1 MVKHALDAK
10 DKLARRGSILDAASR
25 LFLLAPDKLPS
36 AAMIA
41 EAAGLAKGTVY
52 LYFSTKEAIF
62 MALLQQERAA
72 VLQTIADAFGAD
84 GRPADQQ
91 IAGFIGAYCDYVLAH
106 PQMLKLDALG
116 YSVLERNVD
125 AALLVECK
133 LALLTALTRV
143 GGLLDATLSLPDGRG
158 MRALVHT
165 YALTCGLWQSLDY
178 PEHCRDM
185 LRTPGL
191 EALQMD
197 FRAELHTALSAYW
210 RGLLDG
216 AS

>member
-10 DKLARRGSILDAASR
+10 DKQARRASILAAASR
-25 LFLLAPDKLPS
+25 LFLLTPDKLPS

-41 EAAGLAKGTVY
+41 DAAGLAKGTVY

-62 MALLQQERAA
+62 MALLQEERAG
-72 VLQTIADAFGAD
+72 VLQQIEVAFRPDQRPAAGKIADFL
-84 GRPADQQ
+84 R
-91 IAGFIGAYCDYVLAH
+91 AYCDYVLAH

-116 YSVLERNVD
+116 YSVLERNLD
-125 AALLVECK
+125 ATLLVEYK
-133 LALLTALTRV
+133 LELLTSLTRV
-143 GGLLDATLSLPDGRG
+143 GRLLDTALALPEGQGLRV
-158 MRALVHT
+158 LVHT

-178 PEHCRDM
+178 PEQCRDM

-197 FRAELHTALSAYW
+197 FREELQAALSSYW
-210 RGLLDG
+210 HGLRR
-216 AS
+216 

>member
-1 MVKHALDAK
+1 MVKHALDVT
-10 DKLARRGSILDAASR
+10 DKQARRDAILAAASQ
-25 LFLLAPDKLPS
+25 LFLLSPDKLPS

-72 VLQTIADAFGAD
+72 VLLRIEQAFAPDQRAATDKIAAFID
-84 GRPADQQ
+84 
-91 IAGFIGAYCDYVLAH
+91 AYCDHVVAH
-106 PQMLKLDALG
+106 PEMLKLDALG
-116 YSVLERNVD
+116 YSVLERNLD

-133 LALLTALTRV
+133 RELLASLTRV

-158 MRALVHT
+158 IRLLVHT

-178 PEHCRDM
+178 PEHCREL
-185 LRTPGL
+185 LRSP
-191 EALQMD
+191 ALQALQLD
-197 FRAELHTALSAYW
+197 FREELQAALSSYW
-210 RGLLDG
+210 RGALP
-216 AS
+216 